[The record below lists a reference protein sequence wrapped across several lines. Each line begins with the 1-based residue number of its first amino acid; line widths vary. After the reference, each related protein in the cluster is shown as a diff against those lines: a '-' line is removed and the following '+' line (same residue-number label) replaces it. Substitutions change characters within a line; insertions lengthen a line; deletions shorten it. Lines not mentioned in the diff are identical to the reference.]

1 MATKHDLPPYYE
13 YFVPTVEVLKA
24 RGGSVTIEEME
35 EGVAEALKLS
45 EDILAVPHGDGART
59 QFQYELAWVR
69 TYLKKVGA
77 VENSERGVWRLTPL
91 GAAMSIEELRDV
103 PRRVRSETRR
113 AQRAEETDEEEEP
126 IVGDADDQTEMFWK
140 EKLLNAVMGIAPDA
154 FERLC
159 QRILREFWLYE
170 SGGDRKEWRWRDRW
184 NRRSASSTGFVSR
197 SLPEQAVEG
206 LGRSKRRTRLPRG
219 DGWPG

>member
-159 QRILREFWLYE
+159 QRILREVLAL
-170 SGGDRKEWRWRDRW
+170 RKWR
-184 NRRSASSTGFVSR
+184 
-197 SLPEQAVEG
+197 
-206 LGRSKRRTRLPRG
+206 
-219 DGWPG
+219 